1 MRLITIEGNI
11 AVGKSSLIN
20 NLKDRFNEDKRVI
33 FITEP
38 VEDWL
43 SHGFLQGMY
52 NGTVPTQGFQHMVLS
67 SMAAQ
72 LISGMF
78 KTPCIIVQERSLKC
92 TYEVFAK
99 ANLRDIDLELF
110 KYSCDKIIESIP
122 LDVSH
127 VYLRLD
133 VETLLQRSKARNR
146 ESEDA
151 IPVNYI
157 KELNRL
163 HDEWLLHDENTTVV
177 NAENDVNVSSD
188 LLVKIIYDYLK

>member
-1 MRLITIEGNI
+1 MKLITIEGNI

-20 NLKDRFNEDKRVI
+20 NLKDKFYEDNRVI

-43 SHGFLQGMY
+43 RHGFLQGMY
-52 NGTVPTQGFQHMVLS
+52 DGTVPTQGFQHMVLS

-72 LISGMF
+72 LISGIF
-78 KTPCIIVQERSLKC
+78 KNPFIIIQERSLKC

-99 ANLRDIDLELF
+99 ENLHDIDLELF
-110 KYSCDKIIESIP
+110 KYSCDRMIESLP

-133 VETLLQRSKARNR
+133 VETLLQRSKTRNR

-151 IPVNYI
+151 IPVAYI
-157 KELNRL
+157 RELNKL
-163 HDEWLLHDENTTVV
+163 HDKWLLNDENTTVID
-177 NAENDVNVSSD
+177 AENDTNASSD
-188 LLVKIIYDYLK
+188 IVAKIIYDYLK